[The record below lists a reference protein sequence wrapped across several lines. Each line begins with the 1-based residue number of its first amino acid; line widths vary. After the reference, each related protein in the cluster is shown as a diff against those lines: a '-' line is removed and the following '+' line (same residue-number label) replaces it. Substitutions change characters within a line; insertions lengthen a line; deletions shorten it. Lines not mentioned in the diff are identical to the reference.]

1 MAAPMPEV
9 EPVTSA
15 TGEEV
20 FMGQGLPV
28 RRNAPIVGDSSA
40 RRRAFGER
48 GALPLARRHRILRP
62 IRFNGAID
70 DLAHCWTGTV
80 LRPAFGA
87 DLRRRLAQRDHRPD
101 RRPGLEGTVYPG
113 LDHRP

>member
-1 MAAPMPEV
+1 AASAAPASTELRECRTIAKPSRESRRAMAAPMPEV

-40 RRRAFGER
+40 RRRVFGER

-70 DLAHCWTGTV
+70 DLAHCWTGT
-80 LRPAFGA
+80 
-87 DLRRRLAQRDHRPD
+87 
-101 RRPGLEGTVYPG
+101 
-113 LDHRP
+113 